1 MWPLCSKSSNGIP
14 SQGLLHLLLLLPGM
28 LFLDTC
34 LAFSFNLFNLC
45 SNLISLENFS
55 ETTLLKIAPIHFYPF
70 AIIYFFY
77 SLSLPDIIMYIYLY
91 LICLPHW
98 KVSSIG
104 GRCVW
109 GYSSLLHVQNVEH
122 INLAHV
128 SYSEN
133 IYEIEQV
140 KLLPNEL
147 QGSYGRTA
155 DDQHQDW
162 FLLSMVSLKFDPLR
176 ADWKKEHKKNI

>member
-1 MWPLCSKSSNGIP
+1 
-14 SQGLLHLLLLLPGM
+14 
-28 LFLDTC
+28 
-34 LAFSFNLFNLC
+34 
-45 SNLISLENFS
+45 
-55 ETTLLKIAPIHFYPF
+55 
-70 AIIYFFY
+70 
-77 SLSLPDIIMYIYLY
+77 MYIYLY

-98 KVSSIG
+98 KVSSIS

-155 DDQHQDW
+155 DDQHQD
-162 FLLSMVSLKFDPLR
+162 
-176 ADWKKEHKKNI
+176 